1 MSSTFFGLN
10 IGKNA
15 LNAFQV
21 GINTTANNISN
32 VKTKGY
38 SRQYANMRASDPL
51 RVTARYGSTGTGVEV
66 TAIKQ
71 ERNLYYDTKY
81 RENESNRGYFD
92 QKLYYLDQIQTVF
105 ADDSVQ
111 TGFSSIFTKMFSSMD
126 TLISNGPADLNARNQ
141 FLNAGQNLCT
151 YFKSLSENLNNI
163 QEDCNEEIR
172 TTVDQINA
180 ISKKLS
186 LLNKE
191 INQIETGTG
200 AYASELRDERA
211 NLLDELSAL
220 VNVETE
226 EFPIKNSNYDNDLG
240 GTIFRVVI
248 NGQLLVDNGDARTIE
263 YLSQETKS
271 NLTDIDGLYKLIWS
285 DTKDDFAANT
295 GTAGGTLKAL
305 FDVRDGDHCDNLKGT
320 VHMTDDHQAI
330 TVTNLSITD
339 LKALNLADY
348 DGTVEVCNKVL
359 RYDSW
364 EANLDEEGN
373 IESITFNLNQE
384 VSDVFA
390 NQIEGAMLESGSAVD
405 AMGVPYYQAQ
415 INQFVRTFAMLF
427 NDIETTGMNL
437 NGETAPEVFVALNAS
452 GDMYDFLEW
461 KEDDAD
467 RIVSSMEGSYYRM
480 TASNI
485 SVNPDMLRDPRLMA
499 TATSIIDGVDAYDII
514 TKLKT
519 LEKDVNMFR
528 GDNAG
533 KFLETLISDVS
544 VDTEKTDIYCKNY
557 TNLESIIGNQRTSVS
572 GVDEDEEGLNLIRF
586 QNAYNMASKLISVMS
601 EIYDKLIN
609 ETGV

>member
-38 SRQYANMRASDPL
+38 SRQYASMRASNPL

-105 ADDSVQ
+105 ADDSIQ

-151 YFKSLSENLNNI
+151 YFKSLSENLKNI

-226 EFPIKNSNYDNDLG
+226 EYPIKNSNYDNDLG

-263 YLSQETKS
+263 YVSQETKS

-305 FDVRDGDHCDNLKGT
+305 FSIRDGDHCDNLKGT

-348 DGTVEVCNKVL
+348 DGTVKVCNKVL

-452 GDMYDFLEW
+452 GDMFDFLEW
-461 KEDDAD
+461 KEDADD

-480 TASNI
+480 TASNVSI
-485 SVNPDMLRDPRLMA
+485 NPDMLRDPRLMA
-499 TATSIIDGVDAYDII
+499 TATSIIDGVGAYDII

-544 VDTEKTDIYCKNY
+544 VDTEKADIYCKNY